1 MTAMTTSCKITK
13 TTIIKAS
20 MRTKEIRISLIEV
33 ITTDSP
39 RSQVSNI
46 KEKIQ
51 NTRMLIHT
59 IKFTE

>member
-20 MRTKEIRISLIEV
+20 MRTKEIRISLVEV
-33 ITTDSP
+33 ITTDSR

>member
-33 ITTDSP
+33 ITTDSR